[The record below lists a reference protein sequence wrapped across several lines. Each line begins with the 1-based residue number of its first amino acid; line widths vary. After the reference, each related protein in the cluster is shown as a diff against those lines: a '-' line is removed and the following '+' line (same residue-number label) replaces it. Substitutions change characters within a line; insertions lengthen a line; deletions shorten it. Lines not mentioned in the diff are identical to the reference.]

1 MNEKTLRELIL
12 DTIREVVTD
21 GGAEE
26 ITKIQK
32 PQTASPRAAEEMNPA
47 CVICDEEVADLSAVD
62 FRKVISVPDP
72 AHPEQFQ
79 ELREKSAGR
88 IGIWRAGPRYRTES
102 YLRFRADH
110 AAAMDAVFQDV
121 PQALLDR
128 MGLLQVK
135 TLCENKDDY
144 LTRPDKG
151 RMFSQETLERIKKNC
166 TPNPDVQIILA
177 DGLSSTAIADNAEDI
192 LPAIMQ
198 GLAHQNITVGTP
210 FFVKYGRVPAMDPI
224 TELLGAK
231 VTVILV
237 GERPGLAT
245 RGSMSAYM
253 TYGGYVGMPEAGRT
267 VLSNI
272 HKAGTNAPEAG
283 AYIAELCLRM
293 LKEKVSGL
301 DLVI

>member
-1 MNEKTLRELIL
+1 MLHKLIL
-12 DTIREVVTD
+12 DAVQEVLTESAAQECGVSLKPHTEAVDQKAENTAPIMTGD
-21 GGAEE
+21 G
-26 ITKIQK
+26 
-32 PQTASPRAAEEMNPA
+32 
-47 CVICDEEVADLSAVD
+47 EVPDLSAID
-62 FRKVISVPDP
+62 FRKVISVPNP
-72 AHPEQFQ
+72 AHLEQFR

-121 PQALLDR
+121 PQEVLDR
-128 MGLLQVK
+128 LGLLQVT

-151 RMFSQETLERIKKNC
+151 RMFSKETQEIIRKHCKS
-166 TPNPDVQIILA
+166 NPDVQIILA

-198 GLAHQNITVGTP
+198 GLAHSNITVGTP
-210 FFVKYGRVPAMDPI
+210 FFVKYGRVPAMDVI

-272 HKAGTNAPEAG
+272 HKAGTNASEAG
-283 AYIAELCLRM
+283 AYIAELCQRM
-293 LKEKVSGL
+293 LKEKASGL

>member
-1 MNEKTLRELIL
+1 MDEKMLHKLII
-12 DTIREVVTD
+12 DAIQEVLTED
-21 GGAEE
+21 HKAEQP
-26 ITKIQK
+26 IK
-32 PQTASPRAAEEMNPA
+32 AAEPVA
-47 CVICDEEVADLSAVD
+47 VFAQEEEEPKGAKVEGEVPDLSAID
-62 FRKVISVPDP
+62 FQKVISVPNP
-72 AHPEQFQ
+72 AHLEQFR
-79 ELREKSAGR
+79 ELREKSTGR

-121 PQALLDR
+121 PPELLER

-135 TLCENKDDY
+135 TLCESKDEY
-144 LTRPDKG
+144 LTRPDRG
-151 RMFSQETLERIKKNC
+151 RMFSDETLEQIKRHCK
-166 TPNPDVQIILA
+166 PNPDVQIILA
-177 DGLSSTAIADNAEDI
+177 DGLSSTAIVDNAEDV

-198 GLAHQNITVGTP
+198 GLSHAGITVGTP

-272 HKAGTNAPEAG
+272 HQAGTNAPEAG

-293 LKEKVSGL
+293 LKEKTSGL
-301 DLVI
+301 GLVI

>member
-1 MNEKTLRELIL
+1 MDEKMLHKLIL
-12 DTIREVVTD
+12 EAIQEVLSENVN
-21 GGAEE
+21 EQPPV
-26 ITKIQK
+26 K
-32 PQTASPRAAEEMNPA
+32 AAEPAAVPAQKKEMKQQ
-47 CVICDEEVADLSAVD
+47 CVESDGEVADLSAID
-62 FRKVISVPDP
+62 FRKVISVPKP
-72 AHPEQFQ
+72 AHPEQLR
-79 ELREKSAGR
+79 ELREKSTGR

-121 PQALLDR
+121 PSEMLER
-128 MGLLQVK
+128 MGLLQIK
-135 TLCENKDDY
+135 TLCESKDEY
-144 LTRPDKG
+144 LTRPDRG
-151 RMFSQETLERIKKNC
+151 RMFSDETLEQIKKHC
-166 TPNPDVQIILA
+166 KLNPDVQIILA
-177 DGLSSTAIADNAEDI
+177 DGLSSTAIVDNAEDV

-198 GLAHQNITVGTP
+198 GLSQSGITVGTP

-224 TELLGAK
+224 TEVLGAK

-293 LKEKVSGL
+293 LKEKASGL